1 MAPMFSKS
9 LDECPFFLSGVR
21 DKNENIRIALSICR
35 MLSYLLWFFHLLKVS
50 MVDMITLC
58 FINEVNKAQGKQ
70 FSLRGGS

>member
-9 LDECPFFLSGVR
+9 SDECPFFLSGVR

-35 MLSYLLWFFHLLKVS
+35 KLSYLLWFFHLLKVS
-50 MVDMITLC
+50 LVDMITSC